1 MKKITLGI
9 LAHVDSGKT
18 TLSEAFLYA
27 TGKIRKLG
35 RVDHKD
41 AFLDNFDLEKQR
53 GITIFSKQAELE
65 YADTK
70 ITLLDTPG
78 HVDFSAEMERTLQV
92 LDYAVLVVSGSEGVQ
107 GHTETLWK
115 LLNKY
120 NIPTFIFVNKI
131 DMPGTNKEFALT
143 NIRNKFGDG
152 VIDLSVEEKD
162 MEAIAVCDED
172 VLEMYMESGKISDE
186 TIADLVYERKLFPC
200 YFGSAL
206 KNEGIDKLLDGIN
219 RYSFEPVYHEEFGAK
234 VFKIVKENGVR
245 LTYMKITGGFI
256 KVKDIL
262 SGITDGNQWSEK
274 INDIRVYSGE
284 KFKSISEADAG
295 CICAISGLNN
305 TYPGQGLGFEMQSE
319 SPNLQPV
326 LSYRIIIPENVNI
339 NQAYK
344 MLKELEEEDPTLNLK
359 WNEETKEI
367 IANVM
372 GPIQIQ
378 VLKHIIKERFN
389 MDVEFGTGSIL
400 YKETINNI
408 VEGVGHFEPLKH
420 YAEVHLLMEPGQLG
434 SGITFESNLNE
445 SLLSRNW
452 QKLIMTHLAE
462 KEHKGVLTGSPI
474 TDIHFTLVAGKA
486 HLKHTEGGDFREA
499 TYRAIRQGL
508 KKAESVLL
516 EPYYNFTLKI
526 PSENIGRA
534 MTDIDQM
541 SGNINQP
548 ETEGE
553 MSVITGFAPAAT
565 IGDYINTVNE
575 YTHGTGTLSLDYKG
589 YGPCHNSE
597 EIIAEKAYDSEAD
610 IANPTGSVFCSHG
623 AGFVVPWDQ
632 VPDYMHLEE
641 RRIADTQS
649 VDGEQASD
657 DKKRSES
664 GQADGSWISSAEYKK
679 RQADYWRGEKEL
691 EEIFARTY
699 GEVKRRLP
707 SEQEYRRVHVTAS
720 EPVYRPAKP
729 KKAEKEYLLVD
740 GYNIIFAW
748 EELKE
753 LSKINIDSA
762 RDRLKDILCNY
773 QGYRKCTLIL
783 VFDAYKVEGEAME
796 IFKYHNIHVVYTK
809 EAETADMYIEKV
821 VHEVGRKYHVTVVT
835 SDGVEQVITQGQ
847 GGTIISSREFL
858 EEVKIVNRQIQ
869 EEWELHKESAK
880 NYLFDHMDRELAG
893 HMEEVRMG
901 RKELGEK
908 ANDQ

>member
-120 NIPTFIFVNKI
+120 NIPTFIFVNKM

-172 VLEMYMESGKISDE
+172 VLEMYMESGEISDE

-326 LSYRIIIPENVNI
+326 LSYQIIIPENVNI

-344 MLKELEEEDPTLNLK
+344 MLKELEEEDPTLSLK

-452 QKLIMTHLAE
+452 QRLIMTHLAE

-632 VPDYMHLEE
+632 VEQYMHVKT
-641 RRIADTQS
+641 DS
-649 VDGEQASD
+649 KNGEMYDIENVPVIRSASNTYRD
-657 DKKRSES
+657 SYATD
-664 GQADGSWISSAEYKK
+664 
-679 RQADYWRGEKEL
+679 KEL
-691 EEIFARTY
+691 EEIFEKTF
-699 GEVKRRLP
+699 GPIKRKKYTEKKVRQY
-707 SEQEYRRVHVTAS
+707 SENKQKATH
-720 EPVYRPAKP
+720 
-729 KKAEKEYLLVD
+729 KKVLHQCLLVD
-740 GYNIIFAW
+740 GYNIVFAW
-748 EELKE
+748 DELKE
-753 LSKINIDSA
+753 IAKTNIDGA
-762 RDRLKDILCNY
+762 RDRL
-773 QGYRKCTLIL
+773 
-783 VFDAYKVEGEAME
+783 
-796 IFKYHNIHVVYTK
+796 
-809 EAETADMYIEKV
+809 
-821 VHEVGRKYHVTVVT
+821 
-835 SDGVEQVITQGQ
+835 
-847 GGTIISSREFL
+847 
-858 EEVKIVNRQIQ
+858 
-869 EEWELHKESAK
+869 
-880 NYLFDHMDRELAG
+880 
-893 HMEEVRMG
+893 
-901 RKELGEK
+901 LGCS
-908 ANDQ
+908 

>member
-65 YADTK
+65 YVDTK

-120 NIPTFIFVNKI
+120 NIPTFIFVNKMDI
-131 DMPGTNKEFALT
+131 PGANKEFALT

-172 VLEMYMESGKISDE
+172 VLEMYMESGEISDE
-186 TIADLVYERKLFPC
+186 TIADLVYERKIFPC

-326 LSYRIIIPENVNI
+326 LSYQIIIPENVNI

-344 MLKELEEEDPTLNLK
+344 MLKELEEEDPTLSLK

-378 VLKHIIKERFN
+378 VLKHIIKERFD

-452 QKLIMTHLAE
+452 QRLIMTHLAE

-632 VPDYMHLEE
+632 VEQYMHVKT
-641 RRIADTQS
+641 DS
-649 VDGEQASD
+649 KNGEMYDIENVPVIRSASNTYRD
-657 DKKRSES
+657 SYATD
-664 GQADGSWISSAEYKK
+664 
-679 RQADYWRGEKEL
+679 KEL
-691 EEIFARTY
+691 EEIFEKTF
-699 GEVKRRLP
+699 GPIKR
-707 SEQEYRRVHVTAS
+707 
-720 EPVYRPAKP
+720 
-729 KKAEKEYLLVD
+729 KKYTEK
-740 GYNIIFAW
+740 
-748 EELKE
+748 K
-753 LSKINIDSA
+753 SK
-762 RDRLKDILCNY
+762 
-773 QGYRKCTLIL
+773 
-783 VFDAYKVEGEAME
+783 
-796 IFKYHNIHVVYTK
+796 
-809 EAETADMYIEKV
+809 
-821 VHEVGRKYHVTVVT
+821 TV
-835 SDGVEQVITQGQ
+835 
-847 GGTIISSREFL
+847 
-858 EEVKIVNRQIQ
+858 
-869 EEWELHKESAK
+869 
-880 NYLFDHMDRELAG
+880 
-893 HMEEVRMG
+893 
-901 RKELGEK
+901 
-908 ANDQ
+908 

>member
-35 RVDHKD
+35 RVDHKN

-172 VLEMYMESGKISDE
+172 VLEMYMESGEISDE

-245 LTYMKITGGFI
+245 LTYLKITGGFI

-378 VLKHIIKERFN
+378 VLKHIIKERFD

-462 KEHKGVLTGSPI
+462 KEHKGVLTVSPI

-553 MSVITGFAPAAT
+553 MSVITGFAPATT

-632 VPDYMHLEE
+632 VEQYMHVKT
-641 RRIADTQS
+641 DS
-649 VDGEQASD
+649 KNGEMYDIENVPVIRSASNTYRD
-657 DKKRSES
+657 SYATD
-664 GQADGSWISSAEYKK
+664 
-679 RQADYWRGEKEL
+679 KEL
-691 EEIFARTY
+691 EEIFEKTF
-699 GEVKRRLP
+699 GPIKRKKYNEKKVRQYSENKQKVTHKKVLP
-707 SEQEYRRVHVTAS
+707 QC
-720 EPVYRPAKP
+720 
-729 KKAEKEYLLVD
+729 LLVD
-740 GYNIIFAW
+740 GYNIVFAW
-748 EELKE
+748 DELKE
-753 LSKINIDSA
+753 IAKTNIDGA
-762 RDRLKDILCNY
+762 RDRLLDIMCNY
-773 QGYRKCTLIL
+773 QGYKGNTVIV
-783 VFDAYKVEGEAME
+783 VFDAYNVKKHAETVS
-796 IFKYHNIHVVYTK
+796 KYHNIYVVYTK
-809 EAETADMYIEKV
+809 EAETADMYIAKTT
-821 VHEVGRKYHVTVVT
+821 HKLANKFQVTVAT
-835 SDGVEQVITQGQ
+835 SDALEQL
-847 GGTIISSREFL
+847 IIMGHGALRMSAFNFK
-858 EEVKIVNRQIQ
+858 EEVDNVNKAISEQINKTSRL
-869 EEWELHKESAK
+869 E
-880 NYLFDHMDRELAG
+880 NYVL
-893 HMEEVRMG
+893 
-901 RKELGEK
+901 K
-908 ANDQ
+908 

>member
-41 AFLDNFDLEKQR
+41 AFLDSFDLEKQR

-172 VLEMYMESGKISDE
+172 VLEMYMESGEISDE

-305 TYPGQGLGFEMQSE
+305 TYPGQGLGFEIQSE

-378 VLKHIIKERFN
+378 VLKHIIKERFD

-632 VPDYMHLEE
+632 VEQYMHVKT
-641 RRIADTQS
+641 DS
-649 VDGEQASD
+649 KNGEMYD
-657 DKKRSES
+657 IENVPVIRSANNTYRDS
-664 GQADGSWISSAEYKK
+664 YATD
-679 RQADYWRGEKEL
+679 KEL
-691 EEIFARTY
+691 EEIFEKTF
-699 GEVKRRLP
+699 GPIKRKKYNEKKVRQYSENKQKVTHKKVLP
-707 SEQEYRRVHVTAS
+707 QC
-720 EPVYRPAKP
+720 
-729 KKAEKEYLLVD
+729 LLVD
-740 GYNIIFAW
+740 GYNIVFAW
-748 EELKE
+748 DELKE
-753 LSKINIDSA
+753 IAKTNIDGA
-762 RDRLKDILCNY
+762 RDRLLDIMCNY
-773 QGYRKCTLIL
+773 QGHKGNTVIV
-783 VFDAYKVEGEAME
+783 VFDAYNVKKHAETVS
-796 IFKYHNIHVVYTK
+796 KYHNIYVVYTK
-809 EAETADMYIEKV
+809 EAETADMYIAKTT
-821 VHEVGRKYHVTVVT
+821 HKLANKFQVTVAT
-835 SDGVEQVITQGQ
+835 SDALEQL
-847 GGTIISSREFL
+847 IIMGHGALRMSAFNFK
-858 EEVKIVNRQIQ
+858 EEVDNVNKAISEQINKTSRL
-869 EEWELHKESAK
+869 E
-880 NYLFDHMDRELAG
+880 NYVL
-893 HMEEVRMG
+893 
-901 RKELGEK
+901 K
-908 ANDQ
+908 

>member
-35 RVDHKD
+35 RVDHKN

-172 VLEMYMESGKISDE
+172 VLEMYMESGEISDE

-245 LTYMKITGGFI
+245 LTYLKITGGFI

-378 VLKHIIKERFN
+378 VLKHIIKERFD

-499 TYRAIRQGL
+499 TYRAIRHGL

-553 MSVITGFAPAAT
+553 MSVITGFAPATT

-632 VPDYMHLEE
+632 VEQYMHVKT
-641 RRIADTQS
+641 DS
-649 VDGEQASD
+649 KNGEMYDIENVPVIRSASNTYRD
-657 DKKRSES
+657 SYATD
-664 GQADGSWISSAEYKK
+664 
-679 RQADYWRGEKEL
+679 KEL
-691 EEIFARTY
+691 EEIFEKTF
-699 GEVKRRLP
+699 GPIKRKKYNEKKVRQYSENKQKVTHKKVLP
-707 SEQEYRRVHVTAS
+707 QC
-720 EPVYRPAKP
+720 
-729 KKAEKEYLLVD
+729 LLVD
-740 GYNIIFAW
+740 GYNIVFAW
-748 EELKE
+748 DELKE
-753 LSKINIDSA
+753 IAKTNIDGA
-762 RDRLKDILCNY
+762 RDRLLDIMCNY
-773 QGYRKCTLIL
+773 QGYKGNTVIV
-783 VFDAYKVEGEAME
+783 VFDAYNVKKHAETVS
-796 IFKYHNIHVVYTK
+796 KYHNIYVVYTK
-809 EAETADMYIEKV
+809 EAETADMYIAKTT
-821 VHEVGRKYHVTVVT
+821 HKLANKFQVTVAT
-835 SDGVEQVITQGQ
+835 SDALEQL
-847 GGTIISSREFL
+847 IIMGHGALRMSAFNFK
-858 EEVKIVNRQIQ
+858 EEVDNVNKAISEQINKTSRL
-869 EEWELHKESAK
+869 E
-880 NYLFDHMDRELAG
+880 NYVL
-893 HMEEVRMG
+893 
-901 RKELGEK
+901 K
-908 ANDQ
+908 

>member
-120 NIPTFIFVNKI
+120 NIPTFIFVNKMDI
-131 DMPGTNKEFALT
+131 PGTNKEFALT

-172 VLEMYMESGKISDE
+172 VLEMYMESGEISDE

-234 VFKIVKENGVR
+234 VFKIVKENGIR

-344 MLKELEEEDPTLNLK
+344 MLKELEEEDPTLSLK

-452 QKLIMTHLAE
+452 QRLIMTHLAE

-548 ETEGE
+548 ETEGK

-623 AGFVVPWDQ
+623 AEFVVPWDQ
-632 VPDYMHLEE
+632 VEQYMHVKTDSKNGEMYDIE
-641 RRIADTQS
+641 NVPVIRSASNTYRDSYAIRRN
-649 VDGEQASD
+649 
-657 DKKRSES
+657 
-664 GQADGSWISSAEYKK
+664 
-679 RQADYWRGEKEL
+679 L
-691 EEIFARTY
+691 
-699 GEVKRRLP
+699 
-707 SEQEYRRVHVTAS
+707 
-720 EPVYRPAKP
+720 
-729 KKAEKEYLLVD
+729 
-740 GYNIIFAW
+740 
-748 EELKE
+748 
-753 LSKINIDSA
+753 
-762 RDRLKDILCNY
+762 
-773 QGYRKCTLIL
+773 
-783 VFDAYKVEGEAME
+783 
-796 IFKYHNIHVVYTK
+796 
-809 EAETADMYIEKV
+809 
-821 VHEVGRKYHVTVVT
+821 
-835 SDGVEQVITQGQ
+835 
-847 GGTIISSREFL
+847 
-858 EEVKIVNRQIQ
+858 
-869 EEWELHKESAK
+869 
-880 NYLFDHMDRELAG
+880 
-893 HMEEVRMG
+893 
-901 RKELGEK
+901 
-908 ANDQ
+908 

>member
-172 VLEMYMESGKISDE
+172 VLEMYMESGEISDE

-305 TYPGQGLGFEMQSE
+305 TYPGQGLGFEIQSE

-378 VLKHIIKERFN
+378 VLKHIIKERFD

-632 VPDYMHLEE
+632 VEQYMHVKT
-641 RRIADTQS
+641 DS
-649 VDGEQASD
+649 KNGEMYD
-657 DKKRSES
+657 IENVPVIRSANNTYRDS
-664 GQADGSWISSAEYKK
+664 YATD
-679 RQADYWRGEKEL
+679 KEL
-691 EEIFARTY
+691 EEIFEKTF
-699 GEVKRRLP
+699 GPIKR
-707 SEQEYRRVHVTAS
+707 
-720 EPVYRPAKP
+720 
-729 KKAEKEYLLVD
+729 KK
-740 GYNIIFAW
+740 YN
-748 EELKE
+748 
-753 LSKINIDSA
+753 
-762 RDRLKDILCNY
+762 NY
-773 QGYRKCTLIL
+773 KLIL
-783 VFDAYKVEGEAME
+783 YKVWR
-796 IFKYHNIHVVYTK
+796 I
-809 EAETADMYIEKV
+809 
-821 VHEVGRKYHVTVVT
+821 
-835 SDGVEQVITQGQ
+835 
-847 GGTIISSREFL
+847 L
-858 EEVKIVNRQIQ
+858 
-869 EEWELHKESAK
+869 
-880 NYLFDHMDRELAG
+880 
-893 HMEEVRMG
+893 
-901 RKELGEK
+901 
-908 ANDQ
+908 

>member
-120 NIPTFIFVNKI
+120 NIPTFVFVNKI

-632 VPDYMHLEE
+632 VEQYMHVKT
-641 RRIADTQS
+641 DS
-649 VDGEQASD
+649 KNGEMYDVENVPVIRSASNTYRD
-657 DKKRSES
+657 SYATD
-664 GQADGSWISSAEYKK
+664 
-679 RQADYWRGEKEL
+679 KEL
-691 EEIFARTY
+691 EEIFEKTF
-699 GEVKRRLP
+699 GPIKRSILR
-707 SEQEYRRVHVTAS
+707 
-720 EPVYRPAKP
+720 
-729 KKAEKEYLLVD
+729 KK
-740 GYNIIFAW
+740 
-748 EELKE
+748 
-753 LSKINIDSA
+753 
-762 RDRLKDILCNY
+762 
-773 QGYRKCTLIL
+773 
-783 VFDAYKVEGEAME
+783 
-796 IFKYHNIHVVYTK
+796 
-809 EAETADMYIEKV
+809 
-821 VHEVGRKYHVTVVT
+821 
-835 SDGVEQVITQGQ
+835 
-847 GGTIISSREFL
+847 
-858 EEVKIVNRQIQ
+858 
-869 EEWELHKESAK
+869 
-880 NYLFDHMDRELAG
+880 
-893 HMEEVRMG
+893 
-901 RKELGEK
+901 
-908 ANDQ
+908 

>member
-92 LDYAVLVVSGSEGVQ
+92 FDYAVLVVSGSEGVQ

-120 NIPTFIFVNKI
+120 NIPTFIFVNKM

-172 VLEMYMESGKISDE
+172 VLEMYMESGEISDE

-219 RYSFEPVYHEEFGAK
+219 RYSFEHVYHEEFGAK

-326 LSYRIIIPENVNI
+326 LSYQIIIPENVNI

-344 MLKELEEEDPTLNLK
+344 MLKELEEEDPTLSLK

-452 QKLIMTHLAE
+452 QRLIMTHLAE

-548 ETEGE
+548 ESEGE

-632 VPDYMHLEE
+632 VEQYMHVKT
-641 RRIADTQS
+641 DS
-649 VDGEQASD
+649 KNGEMYDIENVPVIRSASNTYRD
-657 DKKRSES
+657 SYATD
-664 GQADGSWISSAEYKK
+664 
-679 RQADYWRGEKEL
+679 KEL
-691 EEIFARTY
+691 EEIFEKTF
-699 GEVKRRLP
+699 GPIKRKKYTEKKVRQY
-707 SEQEYRRVHVTAS
+707 SENKQKATH
-720 EPVYRPAKP
+720 
-729 KKAEKEYLLVD
+729 KK
-740 GYNIIFAW
+740 
-748 EELKE
+748 
-753 LSKINIDSA
+753 
-762 RDRLKDILCNY
+762 
-773 QGYRKCTLIL
+773 
-783 VFDAYKVEGEAME
+783 
-796 IFKYHNIHVVYTK
+796 
-809 EAETADMYIEKV
+809 
-821 VHEVGRKYHVTVVT
+821 
-835 SDGVEQVITQGQ
+835 
-847 GGTIISSREFL
+847 
-858 EEVKIVNRQIQ
+858 
-869 EEWELHKESAK
+869 
-880 NYLFDHMDRELAG
+880 
-893 HMEEVRMG
+893 
-901 RKELGEK
+901 
-908 ANDQ
+908 

>member
-65 YADTK
+65 YEDTK

-120 NIPTFIFVNKI
+120 NIPTFIFVNKM

-143 NIRNKFGDG
+143 NIKNKFGDG
-152 VIDLSVEEKD
+152 VIDFSVEEKD

-172 VLEMYMESGKISDE
+172 VLEMYMESGEISDE

-206 KNEGIDKLLDGIN
+206 KNEGIDKLLDGISS
-219 RYSFEPVYHEEFGAK
+219 YSFEPVYHEEFGAK

-245 LTYMKITGGFI
+245 LTYMKITGGSI
-256 KVKDIL
+256 KVKDIF

-274 INDIRVYSGE
+274 INDIRIYSGE
-284 KFKSISEADAG
+284 KFKSINQADAG
-295 CICAISGLNN
+295 CVCAISGLNN

-326 LSYRIIIPENVNI
+326 LSYQIIIPDNINV

-344 MLKELEEEDPTLNLK
+344 MLKELEEEDPTLSLK
-359 WNEETKEI
+359 WYEETKEI

-378 VLKHIIKERFN
+378 VLKHVIKERFD

-400 YKETINNI
+400 YKETINNT

-452 QKLIMTHLAE
+452 QRLIMTHLAE
-462 KEHKGVLTGSPI
+462 KDHKGVLTGSPI

-516 EPYYNFTLKI
+516 EPYYNFTLKV
-526 PSENIGRA
+526 PTENIGRA

-632 VPDYMHLEE
+632 VEQYMHVKT
-641 RRIADTQS
+641 DS
-649 VDGEQASD
+649 KNGEMYDIENVPVMRSASNTYRD
-657 DKKRSES
+657 SYATD
-664 GQADGSWISSAEYKK
+664 
-679 RQADYWRGEKEL
+679 KEL
-691 EEIFARTY
+691 EEIFEKTF
-699 GEVKRRLP
+699 GPIKRKKYTEKKVRHYSENKQKVIHKKVLP
-707 SEQEYRRVHVTAS
+707 QCV
-720 EPVYRPAKP
+720 
-729 KKAEKEYLLVD
+729 LVD
-740 GYNIIFAW
+740 GYNIVFAW
-748 EELKE
+748 DELK
-753 LSKINIDSA
+753 KIAKTNIDGA
-762 RDRLKDILCNY
+762 RDRLLDIMCNY
-773 QGYRKCTLIL
+773 QGFKGNTVIV
-783 VFDAYKVEGEAME
+783 VFDAYNVKKHAETVS
-796 IFKYHNIHVVYTK
+796 KYHNIYVVYTK
-809 EAETADMYIEKV
+809 EAETADMYIAKTT
-821 VHEVGRKYHVTVVT
+821 HKLANKFQVTVAT
-835 SDGVEQVITQGQ
+835 SDALEQL
-847 GGTIISSREFL
+847 IIMGHGALRMSASNFK
-858 EEVKIVNRQIQ
+858 EEVDNVNKAISEQINKTSRL
-869 EEWELHKESAK
+869 E
-880 NYLFDHMDRELAG
+880 NYVL
-893 HMEEVRMG
+893 
-901 RKELGEK
+901 K
-908 ANDQ
+908 

>member
-1 MKKITLGI
+1 
-9 LAHVDSGKT
+9 
-18 TLSEAFLYA
+18 
-27 TGKIRKLG
+27 
-35 RVDHKD
+35 
-41 AFLDNFDLEKQR
+41 
-53 GITIFSKQAELE
+53 
-65 YADTK
+65 
-70 ITLLDTPG
+70 
-78 HVDFSAEMERTLQV
+78 
-92 LDYAVLVVSGSEGVQ
+92 
-107 GHTETLWK
+107 
-115 LLNKY
+115 
-120 NIPTFIFVNKI
+120 
-131 DMPGTNKEFALT
+131 MP
-143 NIRNKFGDG
+143 D
-152 VIDLSVEEKD
+152 
-162 MEAIAVCDED
+162 
-172 VLEMYMESGKISDE
+172 
-186 TIADLVYERKLFPC
+186 
-200 YFGSAL
+200 
-206 KNEGIDKLLDGIN
+206 
-219 RYSFEPVYHEEFGAK
+219 
-234 VFKIVKENGVR
+234 
-245 LTYMKITGGFI
+245 
-256 KVKDIL
+256 
-262 SGITDGNQWSEK
+262 
-274 INDIRVYSGE
+274 
-284 KFKSISEADAG
+284 

-344 MLKELEEEDPTLNLK
+344 MLKELEEEDPTLSLK

-452 QKLIMTHLAE
+452 QRLIMTHLAE

-548 ETEGE
+548 ETEGK

-597 EIIAEKAYDSEAD
+597 EIIAERAYDSEAD

-623 AGFVVPWDQ
+623 AEFVVPWDQ
-632 VPDYMHLEE
+632 VEQYMHVKT
-641 RRIADTQS
+641 DS
-649 VDGEQASD
+649 KNGEMYDIENVPVIRSASNTYRD
-657 DKKRSES
+657 SYATD
-664 GQADGSWISSAEYKK
+664 
-679 RQADYWRGEKEL
+679 KEL
-691 EEIFARTY
+691 EEIFEKTF
-699 GEVKRRLP
+699 GPIKR
-707 SEQEYRRVHVTAS
+707 
-720 EPVYRPAKP
+720 
-729 KKAEKEYLLVD
+729 KKYTETK
-740 GYNIIFAW
+740 
-748 EELKE
+748 
-753 LSKINIDSA
+753 SK
-762 RDRLKDILCNY
+762 
-773 QGYRKCTLIL
+773 
-783 VFDAYKVEGEAME
+783 
-796 IFKYHNIHVVYTK
+796 
-809 EAETADMYIEKV
+809 
-821 VHEVGRKYHVTVVT
+821 TV
-835 SDGVEQVITQGQ
+835 
-847 GGTIISSREFL
+847 
-858 EEVKIVNRQIQ
+858 
-869 EEWELHKESAK
+869 
-880 NYLFDHMDRELAG
+880 
-893 HMEEVRMG
+893 
-901 RKELGEK
+901 
-908 ANDQ
+908 

>member
-35 RVDHKD
+35 RVDHKN

-152 VIDLSVEEKD
+152 VIDLSVEEKY

-172 VLEMYMESGKISDE
+172 VLEMYMESGEISDE

-245 LTYMKITGGFI
+245 LTYLKITGGFI

-378 VLKHIIKERFN
+378 VLKHIIKERFD

-553 MSVITGFAPAAT
+553 MSVITGFAPATT

-632 VPDYMHLEE
+632 VEQYMHVKT
-641 RRIADTQS
+641 DS
-649 VDGEQASD
+649 KNGEMYDIENVPVIRSASNTYRD
-657 DKKRSES
+657 SYATD
-664 GQADGSWISSAEYKK
+664 
-679 RQADYWRGEKEL
+679 KEL
-691 EEIFARTY
+691 EEIFEKTF
-699 GEVKRRLP
+699 GPIKRKKYNEKKVRQYSENKQKVTHKKVLP
-707 SEQEYRRVHVTAS
+707 QC
-720 EPVYRPAKP
+720 
-729 KKAEKEYLLVD
+729 LLVD
-740 GYNIIFAW
+740 GYNIVFAW
-748 EELKE
+748 DELKE
-753 LSKINIDSA
+753 IAKTNIDGA
-762 RDRLKDILCNY
+762 RDRLLDIMCNY
-773 QGYRKCTLIL
+773 QGYKGNTVIV
-783 VFDAYKVEGEAME
+783 VFDAYNVKKHAETVS
-796 IFKYHNIHVVYTK
+796 KYHNIYVVYTK
-809 EAETADMYIEKV
+809 EAETADMYIAKTT
-821 VHEVGRKYHVTVVT
+821 HKLANKFQVTVAT
-835 SDGVEQVITQGQ
+835 SDALEQL
-847 GGTIISSREFL
+847 IIMGHGALRMSAFNFK
-858 EEVKIVNRQIQ
+858 EEVDNVNKAISEQINKTSRL
-869 EEWELHKESAK
+869 E
-880 NYLFDHMDRELAG
+880 NYVL
-893 HMEEVRMG
+893 
-901 RKELGEK
+901 K
-908 ANDQ
+908 

>member
-120 NIPTFIFVNKI
+120 NIPTFIFVNKM

-172 VLEMYMESGKISDE
+172 VLEMYMESGEISDE
-186 TIADLVYERKLFPC
+186 TIADLVYERKIFPC

-326 LSYRIIIPENVNI
+326 LSYQIIIPENVNI

-344 MLKELEEEDPTLNLK
+344 MLKELEEEDPTLSLK

-378 VLKHIIKERFN
+378 VLKHIIKERFD

-452 QKLIMTHLAE
+452 QRLIMTHLAE

-575 YTHGTGTLSLDYKG
+575 YTHGIGTLSLDYKG

-632 VPDYMHLEE
+632 VEQYMHVKT
-641 RRIADTQS
+641 DS
-649 VDGEQASD
+649 KNGEMYD
-657 DKKRSES
+657 IENVPV
-664 GQADGSWISSAEYKK
+664 ISH
-679 RQADYWRGEKEL
+679 
-691 EEIFARTY
+691 T
-699 GEVKRRLP
+699 
-707 SEQEYRRVHVTAS
+707 
-720 EPVYRPAKP
+720 
-729 KKAEKEYLLVD
+729 
-740 GYNIIFAW
+740 
-748 EELKE
+748 
-753 LSKINIDSA
+753 
-762 RDRLKDILCNY
+762 
-773 QGYRKCTLIL
+773 
-783 VFDAYKVEGEAME
+783 
-796 IFKYHNIHVVYTK
+796 
-809 EAETADMYIEKV
+809 
-821 VHEVGRKYHVTVVT
+821 
-835 SDGVEQVITQGQ
+835 
-847 GGTIISSREFL
+847 
-858 EEVKIVNRQIQ
+858 
-869 EEWELHKESAK
+869 
-880 NYLFDHMDRELAG
+880 
-893 HMEEVRMG
+893 
-901 RKELGEK
+901 
-908 ANDQ
+908 

>member
-120 NIPTFIFVNKI
+120 NIPTFIFVNKM

-172 VLEMYMESGKISDE
+172 VLEMYMESGEISDE

-284 KFKSISEADAG
+284 KFKSISEANAG

-326 LSYRIIIPENVNI
+326 LSYQIIIPENVNI

-344 MLKELEEEDPTLNLK
+344 MLKELEEEDPTLSLK

-378 VLKHIIKERFN
+378 VLKHIIKERFD

-452 QKLIMTHLAE
+452 QRLIMTHLAE

-632 VPDYMHLEE
+632 VEQYMHVKT
-641 RRIADTQS
+641 DS
-649 VDGEQASD
+649 KNGEMYDIENVPVIRSASNTYRD
-657 DKKRSES
+657 SYATD
-664 GQADGSWISSAEYKK
+664 
-679 RQADYWRGEKEL
+679 KEL
-691 EEIFARTY
+691 EEIFEKTF
-699 GEVKRRLP
+699 GPIKRKKYTEKKVRQY
-707 SEQEYRRVHVTAS
+707 SENKQ
-720 EPVYRPAKP
+720 
-729 KKAEKEYLLVD
+729 KA
-740 GYNIIFAW
+740 
-748 EELKE
+748 
-753 LSKINIDSA
+753 
-762 RDRLKDILCNY
+762 
-773 QGYRKCTLIL
+773 T
-783 VFDAYKVEGEAME
+783 
-796 IFKYHNIHVVYTK
+796 H
-809 EAETADMYIEKV
+809 
-821 VHEVGRKYHVTVVT
+821 
-835 SDGVEQVITQGQ
+835 
-847 GGTIISSREFL
+847 
-858 EEVKIVNRQIQ
+858 
-869 EEWELHKESAK
+869 
-880 NYLFDHMDRELAG
+880 
-893 HMEEVRMG
+893 RM
-901 RKELGEK
+901 
-908 ANDQ
+908 N

>member
-120 NIPTFIFVNKI
+120 NIPTFIFVNKMDI
-131 DMPGTNKEFALT
+131 PGANKEFALT

-172 VLEMYMESGKISDE
+172 VLEMYMESGEISDE
-186 TIADLVYERKLFPC
+186 TIADLVYERKIFPC

-326 LSYRIIIPENVNI
+326 LSYQIIIPENVNI

-344 MLKELEEEDPTLNLK
+344 MLKELEEEDPTLSLK

-378 VLKHIIKERFN
+378 VLKHIIKERFD

-452 QKLIMTHLAE
+452 QRLIMTHLAE

-632 VPDYMHLEE
+632 VEQYMHVKT
-641 RRIADTQS
+641 DS
-649 VDGEQASD
+649 KNGEMYDIENVPVIRSASNTYRD
-657 DKKRSES
+657 SYATD
-664 GQADGSWISSAEYKK
+664 
-679 RQADYWRGEKEL
+679 KEL
-691 EEIFARTY
+691 EEIFEKTFGPIKRKKYTEKKVRQYSENKQKATY
-699 GEVKRRLP
+699 KKVLP
-707 SEQEYRRVHVTAS
+707 QC
-720 EPVYRPAKP
+720 
-729 KKAEKEYLLVD
+729 LLVD
-740 GYNIIFAW
+740 GYNIVFAW
-748 EELKE
+748 DELKE
-753 LSKINIDSA
+753 IAKTNIDGA
-762 RDRLKDILCNY
+762 RDRLLDIMCNY
-773 QGYRKCTLIL
+773 QGYKGNTVIV
-783 VFDAYKVEGEAME
+783 VFDAYNVKKHAETVS
-796 IFKYHNIHVVYTK
+796 KYHNIYVVYTK
-809 EAETADMYIEKV
+809 EAETADMYIAKTT
-821 VHEVGRKYHVTVVT
+821 HKLANKFQVTVAT
-835 SDGVEQVITQGQ
+835 SDALEQL
-847 GGTIISSREFL
+847 IIMGHGALRMSASNFK
-858 EEVKIVNRQIQ
+858 EEVDNVNKAISEQINKTSRL
-869 EEWELHKESAK
+869 E
-880 NYLFDHMDRELAG
+880 NYVL
-893 HMEEVRMG
+893 
-901 RKELGEK
+901 K
-908 ANDQ
+908 

>member
-65 YADTK
+65 YEDTK

-120 NIPTFIFVNKI
+120 NIPTFIFVNKM

-143 NIRNKFGDG
+143 NIKNKFGDG
-152 VIDLSVEEKD
+152 VIDFSVEEKD

-172 VLEMYMESGKISDE
+172 VLEMYMESGEISDE

-206 KNEGIDKLLDGIN
+206 KNEGIDKLLDGISS
-219 RYSFEPVYHEEFGAK
+219 YSFEPVYHEEFGAK

-245 LTYMKITGGFI
+245 LTYMKITGGSI
-256 KVKDIL
+256 KVKDIF

-274 INDIRVYSGE
+274 INDIRIYSGE
-284 KFKSISEADAG
+284 KFKSINQADAG
-295 CICAISGLNN
+295 CVCAISGLNN

-326 LSYRIIIPENVNI
+326 LSYQIIIPDNINV

-344 MLKELEEEDPTLNLK
+344 MLKELEEEDPTLSLK

-378 VLKHIIKERFN
+378 VLKHVIKERFD

-400 YKETINNI
+400 YKETINNT

-452 QKLIMTHLAE
+452 QRLIMTHLAE
-462 KEHKGVLTGSPI
+462 KDHKGVLTGSPI

-486 HLKHTEGGDFREA
+486 HIKHTEGGDFREA

-516 EPYYNFTLKI
+516 EPYYNFTLKV
-526 PSENIGRA
+526 PTENIGRA

-632 VPDYMHLEE
+632 VEQYMHVKT
-641 RRIADTQS
+641 DS
-649 VDGEQASD
+649 KNGEMYDIENVPVMRSASNTYRD
-657 DKKRSES
+657 SYATD
-664 GQADGSWISSAEYKK
+664 
-679 RQADYWRGEKEL
+679 KEL
-691 EEIFARTY
+691 EEIFEKTF
-699 GEVKRRLP
+699 GPIKRKKYTEKKVRHYSENKQKVIHKKVLP
-707 SEQEYRRVHVTAS
+707 QCV
-720 EPVYRPAKP
+720 
-729 KKAEKEYLLVD
+729 LVD
-740 GYNIIFAW
+740 GYNIVFAW
-748 EELKE
+748 DELKE
-753 LSKINIDSA
+753 IAKTNVDGA
-762 RDRLKDILCNY
+762 RDKLLDIMCNY
-773 QGYRKCTLIL
+773 QGYKGNTVIV
-783 VFDAYKVEGEAME
+783 VFDAYNVKKHAETVS
-796 IFKYHNIHVVYTK
+796 KYHNIYVVYTK
-809 EAETADMYIEKV
+809 EAETADMYIAKTT
-821 VHEVGRKYHVTVVT
+821 HKLANKFQVTVAT
-835 SDGVEQVITQGQ
+835 SDALEQL
-847 GGTIISSREFL
+847 IIMGHGALRMSASNFK
-858 EEVKIVNRQIQ
+858 EEVDNVNIAISEQINKTSRL
-869 EEWELHKESAK
+869 E
-880 NYLFDHMDRELAG
+880 NYVL
-893 HMEEVRMG
+893 
-901 RKELGEK
+901 K
-908 ANDQ
+908 

>member
-120 NIPTFIFVNKI
+120 NIPTFIFVNKM

-172 VLEMYMESGKISDE
+172 VLEMYMESGEISDE

-326 LSYRIIIPENVNI
+326 LSYQIIIPENVNI

-344 MLKELEEEDPTLNLK
+344 MLKELEEEDPTLSLK

-452 QKLIMTHLAE
+452 QRLIMTHLAE

-632 VPDYMHLEE
+632 VEQYMHVKT
-641 RRIADTQS
+641 DS
-649 VDGEQASD
+649 KNGEMYDIENVPVIRSASNTYRD
-657 DKKRSES
+657 SYATD
-664 GQADGSWISSAEYKK
+664 
-679 RQADYWRGEKEL
+679 KEL
-691 EEIFARTY
+691 EEIFEKTF
-699 GEVKRRLP
+699 GPIKRKKYNEKKVRQYSENKQKVTHKKVLP
-707 SEQEYRRVHVTAS
+707 QC
-720 EPVYRPAKP
+720 
-729 KKAEKEYLLVD
+729 LLVD
-740 GYNIIFAW
+740 GYNIVFAW
-748 EELKE
+748 DELKE
-753 LSKINIDSA
+753 IAKTNIDGA
-762 RDRLKDILCNY
+762 RDRLLDIMCNY
-773 QGYRKCTLIL
+773 QGYKGNTVIV
-783 VFDAYKVEGEAME
+783 VFDAYNVKKHAETVS
-796 IFKYHNIHVVYTK
+796 KYHNIYVVYTK
-809 EAETADMYIEKV
+809 EAETADMYIAKTT
-821 VHEVGRKYHVTVVT
+821 HKLANKFQVTVAT
-835 SDGVEQVITQGQ
+835 SDALEQL
-847 GGTIISSREFL
+847 IIMGHGALRMSAFNFK
-858 EEVKIVNRQIQ
+858 EEVDNVNKAISEQINKTSRL
-869 EEWELHKESAK
+869 E
-880 NYLFDHMDRELAG
+880 NYVL
-893 HMEEVRMG
+893 
-901 RKELGEK
+901 K
-908 ANDQ
+908 

>member
-120 NIPTFIFVNKI
+120 NIPTFIFVNKM
-131 DMPGTNKEFALT
+131 DKEFALT

-172 VLEMYMESGKISDE
+172 VLEMYMESGEISDE

-234 VFKIVKENGVR
+234 VFKIVKENGIR

-339 NQAYK
+339 NQDYK
-344 MLKELEEEDPTLNLK
+344 MLKELEEEDPTLSLK

-452 QKLIMTHLAE
+452 QRLIMTHLAE

-548 ETEGE
+548 ETEGK

-623 AGFVVPWDQ
+623 AEFVVPWDQ
-632 VPDYMHLEE
+632 VEQYMHVKT
-641 RRIADTQS
+641 DS
-649 VDGEQASD
+649 KNGEMYDIENVPVIRSASNTYRD
-657 DKKRSES
+657 SYATDKE
-664 GQADGSWISSAEYKK
+664 
-679 RQADYWRGEKEL
+679 
-691 EEIFARTY
+691 
-699 GEVKRRLP
+699 
-707 SEQEYRRVHVTAS
+707 
-720 EPVYRPAKP
+720 
-729 KKAEKEYLLVD
+729 
-740 GYNIIFAW
+740 
-748 EELKE
+748 
-753 LSKINIDSA
+753 
-762 RDRLKDILCNY
+762 
-773 QGYRKCTLIL
+773 
-783 VFDAYKVEGEAME
+783 
-796 IFKYHNIHVVYTK
+796 
-809 EAETADMYIEKV
+809 
-821 VHEVGRKYHVTVVT
+821 
-835 SDGVEQVITQGQ
+835 
-847 GGTIISSREFL
+847 
-858 EEVKIVNRQIQ
+858 
-869 EEWELHKESAK
+869 
-880 NYLFDHMDRELAG
+880 
-893 HMEEVRMG
+893 
-901 RKELGEK
+901 
-908 ANDQ
+908 

>member
-120 NIPTFIFVNKI
+120 NIPTFIFVNKMDI
-131 DMPGTNKEFALT
+131 PGTNKEFALT

-172 VLEMYMESGKISDE
+172 VLEMYMESGEISDE

-234 VFKIVKENGVR
+234 VFKIVKENGIR

-344 MLKELEEEDPTLNLK
+344 MLKELEEEDPTLSLK

-452 QKLIMTHLAE
+452 QRLIMTHLAE

-632 VPDYMHLEE
+632 VEQYMHVKT
-641 RRIADTQS
+641 DS
-649 VDGEQASD
+649 KNGEMYDIENVPAIRSASNTYRD
-657 DKKRSES
+657 SYATD
-664 GQADGSWISSAEYKK
+664 
-679 RQADYWRGEKEL
+679 KEL
-691 EEIFARTY
+691 EEIFEKTF
-699 GEVKRRLP
+699 GSIKRKKYTEKKVRQYSENQQKATHKKVLP
-707 SEQEYRRVHVTAS
+707 QC
-720 EPVYRPAKP
+720 
-729 KKAEKEYLLVD
+729 LLVD
-740 GYNIIFAW
+740 GYNIVFAW
-748 EELKE
+748 DELKE
-753 LSKINIDSA
+753 IAKTNIDGA
-762 RDRLKDILCNY
+762 RDRLLDIMCNY
-773 QGYRKCTLIL
+773 QGYKGNTVIV
-783 VFDAYKVEGEAME
+783 VFDAYNVKKHAETVS
-796 IFKYHNIHVVYTK
+796 KYHNIYVVYTK
-809 EAETADMYIEKV
+809 EAETADMYIAKTT
-821 VHEVGRKYHVTVVT
+821 HKLANKFQVTVAT
-835 SDGVEQVITQGQ
+835 SDALEQL
-847 GGTIISSREFL
+847 IIMGHGALRMSASNFK
-858 EEVKIVNRQIQ
+858 EEVDNVNKAISEQINKTSRL
-869 EEWELHKESAK
+869 E
-880 NYLFDHMDRELAG
+880 NYVL
-893 HMEEVRMG
+893 
-901 RKELGEK
+901 K
-908 ANDQ
+908 

>member
-172 VLEMYMESGKISDE
+172 VLEMYMESGEISDE

-326 LSYRIIIPENVNI
+326 LSYQIIIPENVNI

-378 VLKHIIKERFN
+378 VLKHIIKERFD

-632 VPDYMHLEE
+632 VEQYMHVKT
-641 RRIADTQS
+641 DS
-649 VDGEQASD
+649 KNGEMYDIENVPVIRSASNTYRD
-657 DKKRSES
+657 SYATD
-664 GQADGSWISSAEYKK
+664 
-679 RQADYWRGEKEL
+679 KEL
-691 EEIFARTY
+691 EEIFEKTF
-699 GEVKRRLP
+699 GPIKRKKYNEKKVRQY
-707 SEQEYRRVHVTAS
+707 SENKQNATH
-720 EPVYRPAKP
+720 
-729 KKAEKEYLLVD
+729 KKVL
-740 GYNIIFAW
+740 
-748 EELKE
+748 
-753 LSKINIDSA
+753 
-762 RDRLKDILCNY
+762 
-773 QGYRKCTLIL
+773 
-783 VFDAYKVEGEAME
+783 
-796 IFKYHNIHVVYTK
+796 
-809 EAETADMYIEKV
+809 
-821 VHEVGRKYHVTVVT
+821 
-835 SDGVEQVITQGQ
+835 
-847 GGTIISSREFL
+847 
-858 EEVKIVNRQIQ
+858 
-869 EEWELHKESAK
+869 
-880 NYLFDHMDRELAG
+880 
-893 HMEEVRMG
+893 
-901 RKELGEK
+901 
-908 ANDQ
+908 

>member
-120 NIPTFIFVNKI
+120 NIPTFIFVNKM

-172 VLEMYMESGKISDE
+172 VLEMYMESGEISDE

-219 RYSFEPVYHEEFGAK
+219 RYSFEHVYHEEFGAK

-326 LSYRIIIPENVNI
+326 LSYQIIIPENVNI

-344 MLKELEEEDPTLNLK
+344 MLKELEEEDPTLSLK

-452 QKLIMTHLAE
+452 QRLIMTHLAE

-548 ETEGE
+548 ESEGE

-632 VPDYMHLEE
+632 VEQYMHVKT
-641 RRIADTQS
+641 DS
-649 VDGEQASD
+649 KNGEMYDIENVPVIRSASNTYRD
-657 DKKRSES
+657 SYATD
-664 GQADGSWISSAEYKK
+664 
-679 RQADYWRGEKEL
+679 KEL
-691 EEIFARTY
+691 EEIFEKTF
-699 GEVKRRLP
+699 GPIKRKKYTEKKVRQY
-707 SEQEYRRVHVTAS
+707 SENKQKATH
-720 EPVYRPAKP
+720 
-729 KKAEKEYLLVD
+729 KKVL
-740 GYNIIFAW
+740 
-748 EELKE
+748 
-753 LSKINIDSA
+753 
-762 RDRLKDILCNY
+762 
-773 QGYRKCTLIL
+773 
-783 VFDAYKVEGEAME
+783 M
-796 IFKYHNIHVVYTK
+796 
-809 EAETADMYIEKV
+809 
-821 VHEVGRKYHVTVVT
+821 
-835 SDGVEQVITQGQ
+835 
-847 GGTIISSREFL
+847 
-858 EEVKIVNRQIQ
+858 
-869 EEWELHKESAK
+869 
-880 NYLFDHMDRELAG
+880 
-893 HMEEVRMG
+893 
-901 RKELGEK
+901 
-908 ANDQ
+908 

>member
-65 YADTK
+65 YEDTK

-120 NIPTFIFVNKI
+120 NIPTFIFVNKM

-143 NIRNKFGDG
+143 NIKNKFGDG
-152 VIDLSVEEKD
+152 VIDFSVEEKD

-172 VLEMYMESGKISDE
+172 VLEMYMESGEISDE

-206 KNEGIDKLLDGIN
+206 KNEGIDKLLDGISS
-219 RYSFEPVYHEEFGAK
+219 YSFEPVYHEEFGAK

-245 LTYMKITGGFI
+245 LTYMKITGGSI
-256 KVKDIL
+256 KVKDIF

-274 INDIRVYSGE
+274 INDIRIYSGE
-284 KFKSISEADAG
+284 KFKSINQADAG
-295 CICAISGLNN
+295 CVCAISGLNN

-326 LSYRIIIPENVNI
+326 LSYQIIIPDNINV

-344 MLKELEEEDPTLNLK
+344 MLKELEEEDPTLSLK

-378 VLKHIIKERFN
+378 VLKHVIKERFD

-400 YKETINNI
+400 YKETINNT

-452 QKLIMTHLAE
+452 QRLIMTHLAE
-462 KEHKGVLTGSPI
+462 KDHKGVLTGSPI

-486 HLKHTEGGDFREA
+486 HIKHTEGGDFREA

-516 EPYYNFTLKI
+516 EPYYNFTLKV
-526 PSENIGRA
+526 PTENIGRA

-575 YTHGTGTLSLDYKG
+575 YTHGTGVLSLDYKG

-610 IANPTGSVFCSHG
+610 IANPTGSVFCAHG
-623 AGFVVPWDQ
+623 AGFIVPWDQ
-632 VPDYMHLEE
+632 VEQYMHVKT
-641 RRIADTQS
+641 DS
-649 VDGEQASD
+649 KNGEMYD
-657 DKKRSES
+657 VENVPVTRSL
-664 GQADGSWISSAEYKK
+664 SSIYIDSYAT
-679 RQADYWRGEKEL
+679 DKEL
-691 EEIFARTY
+691 EEIFEKTF
-699 GEVKRRLP
+699 GPIKRKKYTEKKVRHYSENKQKVIHKKVLP
-707 SEQEYRRVHVTAS
+707 QCV
-720 EPVYRPAKP
+720 
-729 KKAEKEYLLVD
+729 LVD
-740 GYNIIFAW
+740 GYNIVFAW
-748 EELKE
+748 DELK
-753 LSKINIDSA
+753 KIAKTNIDGA
-762 RDRLKDILCNY
+762 RDRLLDIMCNY
-773 QGYRKCTLIL
+773 QGFKGNTVIV
-783 VFDAYKVEGEAME
+783 VFDAYNVKKHAETVS
-796 IFKYHNIHVVYTK
+796 KYHNIYVVYTK
-809 EAETADMYIEKV
+809 EAETADMYIAKTT
-821 VHEVGRKYHVTVVT
+821 HKLANKFQVTVAT
-835 SDGVEQVITQGQ
+835 SDALEQL
-847 GGTIISSREFL
+847 IIMGHGALRMSASNFK
-858 EEVKIVNRQIQ
+858 EEVDNVNKAISEQINKTSRL
-869 EEWELHKESAK
+869 E
-880 NYLFDHMDRELAG
+880 NYVL
-893 HMEEVRMG
+893 
-901 RKELGEK
+901 K
-908 ANDQ
+908 

>member
-172 VLEMYMESGKISDE
+172 VLEMYMESGEISDE
-186 TIADLVYERKLFPC
+186 TIADLVYERKLFPY

-378 VLKHIIKERFN
+378 VLKHIIKERFD

-486 HLKHTEGGDFREA
+486 HLKHSEGGDFREA

-632 VPDYMHLEE
+632 VEQYMHVKT
-641 RRIADTQS
+641 DS
-649 VDGEQASD
+649 KNGE
-657 DKKRSES
+657 
-664 GQADGSWISSAEYKK
+664 
-679 RQADYWRGEKEL
+679 
-691 EEIFARTY
+691 
-699 GEVKRRLP
+699 
-707 SEQEYRRVHVTAS
+707 
-720 EPVYRPAKP
+720 
-729 KKAEKEYLLVD
+729 
-740 GYNIIFAW
+740 
-748 EELKE
+748 
-753 LSKINIDSA
+753 
-762 RDRLKDILCNY
+762 
-773 QGYRKCTLIL
+773 
-783 VFDAYKVEGEAME
+783 M
-796 IFKYHNIHVVYTK
+796 
-809 EAETADMYIEKV
+809 
-821 VHEVGRKYHVTVVT
+821 
-835 SDGVEQVITQGQ
+835 
-847 GGTIISSREFL
+847 
-858 EEVKIVNRQIQ
+858 
-869 EEWELHKESAK
+869 
-880 NYLFDHMDRELAG
+880 
-893 HMEEVRMG
+893 
-901 RKELGEK
+901 
-908 ANDQ
+908 